1 MSDYT
6 DIVDYYAALAA
17 QHKGKC
23 VYHGPVT
30 EKDVAPVELLAV
42 EVSPV
47 VRAILDAV
55 SWSIYDVPP
64 EACPSLT
71 ADVIRIAP
79 AVIWVIAEQFKMEKP
94 LGDTDADEI
103 VFAVHHAV
111 RAQLLDIIDELK
123 RLELPD
129 S

>member
-17 QHKGKC
+17 QHQGKC
-23 VYHGPVT
+23 VYHGPT
-30 EKDVAPVELLAV
+30 EL
-42 EVSPV
+42 SPAT
-47 VRAILDAV
+47 RAILDAV
-55 SWSIYDVPP
+55 SWSIYDAPP
-64 EACPSLT
+64 EACPHLT
-71 ADVIRIAP
+71 ADAVRVIP
-79 AVIWVIAEQFKMEKP
+79 AAIWAIAEQFKLEKP

-111 RAQLLDIIDELK
+111 RAQLLSIIDELNG
-123 RLELPD
+123 LDLPD

>member
-6 DIVDYYAALAA
+6 DIIDYYAALAA

-23 VYHGPVT
+23 VYHGPT
-30 EKDVAPVELLAV
+30 EP
-42 EVSPV
+42 SPV
-47 VRAILDAV
+47 VKAILNAV

-71 ADVIRIAP
+71 ADAIRIAP
-79 AVIWVIAEQFKMEKP
+79 AVIWVVAEQLKMEKP

-111 RAQLLDIIDELK
+111 RAQLLDIIDELN

>member
-1 MSDYT
+1 MTDYT

-23 VYHGPVT
+23 VYHGPKDDTQVASSVSAPT
-30 EKDVAPVELLAV
+30 EP
-42 EVSPV
+42 SSV
-47 VRAILDAV
+47 VKAILNAV

-71 ADVIRIAP
+71 ADAIRIAP
-79 AVIWVIAEQFKMEKP
+79 AVIWVVAEQLKMEKP

-111 RAQLLDIIDELK
+111 RAQLLDIIDELN

>member
-6 DIVDYYAALAA
+6 DIIDYYAALAA

-23 VYHGPVT
+23 VYHGPT
-30 EKDVAPVELLAV
+30 EPSPAV
-42 EVSPV
+42 NTEPSPV
-47 VRAILDAV
+47 VKAILNAV

-71 ADVIRIAP
+71 ADTLRIAP
-79 AVIWVIAEQFKMEKP
+79 AVIWAVAEQFKMEKS

-111 RAQLLDIIDELK
+111 RAQLLAIADEF
-123 RLELPD
+123 EAQ
-129 S
+129 

>member
-6 DIVDYYAALAA
+6 DIIDYYAALAA

-23 VYHGPVT
+23 VYHGPT
-30 EKDVAPVELLAV
+30 EPSPAV
-42 EVSPV
+42 NAEPSPV
-47 VRAILDAV
+47 VKAILNAV

-71 ADVIRIAP
+71 ADAIRIAP
-79 AVIWVIAEQFKMEKP
+79 AVIWVIAEQLKMEKP

-111 RAQLLDIIDELK
+111 RAQLLDIIDELN